1 LNFHS
6 PLRAASI
13 IDYWRRW
20 HMTLQRFIVAYIF
33 QPLSLPLNRYAAE
46 KGLKGWSFFAVAVA
60 VPTFVTFVAVGIW
73 HGAGWTFVAFGVMHA
88 VYICINEAWREH
100 RKQVRR
106 ALRRQGKTLGEP
118 GVLERTGYHLIT
130 LAAVVYANVM
140 FRASDVSAAGSVWS
154 GMSGLH
160 GLTSSLP
167 TGLGWD
173 TAVALALS
181 VGLVFLA
188 PNTQQIMSRF
198 DPAHNWREWRD
209 TALAPI
215 RWTWRPS
222 PAGIAFAGATLAIAI
237 LAIQRGRAIFLY
249 FNF

>member
-1 LNFHS
+1 
-6 PLRAASI
+6 
-13 IDYWRRW
+13 
-20 HMTLQRFIVAYIF
+20 
-33 QPLSLPLNRYAAE
+33 
-46 KGLKGWSFFAVAVA
+46 
-60 VPTFVTFVAVGIW
+60 
-73 HGAGWTFVAFGVMHA
+73 
-88 VYICINEAWREH
+88 
-100 RKQVRR
+100 
-106 ALRRQGKTLGEP
+106 
-118 GVLERTGYHLIT
+118 
-130 LAAVVYANVM
+130 
-140 FRASDVSAAGSVWS
+140 
-154 GMSGLH
+154 
-160 GLTSSLP
+160 LP